1 MPLQYLHTSARRGL
15 EPGKSGF
22 CCVARDRDLP
32 PDLAT
37 ELERLS
43 RYEHFPDRE
52 NPWIARHLRISL
64 RSGNY
69 HVLSRLIDAGTDY
82 SKRNNHIA
90 HHLSFTEEEV
100 VRLPDPATILLFWRG
115 WRDSW
120 KEPPR
125 ILNEQDAFSIQNL
138 DTEST
143 PLSDA
148 FPTAIERG
156 RPIEKPYTIE
166 VGWERELALHYR
178 NELLKLPAESR
189 WNVVFTSFILTSD
202 RPADFLWRGNWENRS
217 LPFEF
222 ESVQSPRIERTTTT
236 FRKPKTDSVEDG
248 SPSGPD
254 AKPIVRSAPK
264 VEIPEEFRPE
274 DRKRP
279 KRKWTPKRLKRALNL
294 SLVVLALLCGGIAS
308 YLLLDLNHS
317 ETSPDATSIAI
328 GEDPFATSENNPIQ
342 NDARSRWHGFLDS
355 GSLYR
360 NLEEVLEI
368 SESLAQAGDKEP
380 SLIVESLVAI
390 KRSIENSE
398 PLIDLPN
405 GIVDSNEFQ
414 YELNSTLVSTMPV
427 FTGAL
432 IPESLTEIFLA
443 PADENSPLRS
453 LIQRLLPDRFIPEDI
468 IQGLKSSRRHVRDQ
482 LAEQGLGAV
491 SAAEEFQTQANQL
504 EEYELAT
511 SIRALESAFGIN
523 SSKGFLSINSSGVL
537 ATPQETDIKN
547 HLQSLYETY
556 MLPQASSMGSS
567 PEFRQALANAS
578 QYHESAIVA
587 ARAIYDVLEKADP
600 LSSGDRAQLQRIQNL
615 WRTTFLRDDLMKE
628 TIINFNL
635 ERLANSKR
643 SLARLQSEFPPETL
657 RELDKAQR
665 LNTAID
671 TTESAVLEIDNQTQW
686 VLMNLDAK
694 ER

>member
-202 RPADFLWRGNWENRS
+202 RPADFL
-217 LPFEF
+217 
-222 ESVQSPRIERTTTT
+222 
-236 FRKPKTDSVEDG
+236 
-248 SPSGPD
+248 
-254 AKPIVRSAPK
+254 
-264 VEIPEEFRPE
+264 
-274 DRKRP
+274 
-279 KRKWTPKRLKRALNL
+279 
-294 SLVVLALLCGGIAS
+294 
-308 YLLLDLNHS
+308 
-317 ETSPDATSIAI
+317 
-328 GEDPFATSENNPIQ
+328 
-342 NDARSRWHGFLDS
+342 
-355 GSLYR
+355 
-360 NLEEVLEI
+360 
-368 SESLAQAGDKEP
+368 
-380 SLIVESLVAI
+380 
-390 KRSIENSE
+390 
-398 PLIDLPN
+398 
-405 GIVDSNEFQ
+405 
-414 YELNSTLVSTMPV
+414 
-427 FTGAL
+427 
-432 IPESLTEIFLA
+432 
-443 PADENSPLRS
+443 
-453 LIQRLLPDRFIPEDI
+453 
-468 IQGLKSSRRHVRDQ
+468 
-482 LAEQGLGAV
+482 
-491 SAAEEFQTQANQL
+491 
-504 EEYELAT
+504 
-511 SIRALESAFGIN
+511 
-523 SSKGFLSINSSGVL
+523 
-537 ATPQETDIKN
+537 
-547 HLQSLYETY
+547 
-556 MLPQASSMGSS
+556 
-567 PEFRQALANAS
+567 
-578 QYHESAIVA
+578 
-587 ARAIYDVLEKADP
+587 
-600 LSSGDRAQLQRIQNL
+600 
-615 WRTTFLRDDLMKE
+615 
-628 TIINFNL
+628 
-635 ERLANSKR
+635 
-643 SLARLQSEFPPETL
+643 
-657 RELDKAQR
+657 
-665 LNTAID
+665 
-671 TTESAVLEIDNQTQW
+671 
-686 VLMNLDAK
+686 
-694 ER
+694 